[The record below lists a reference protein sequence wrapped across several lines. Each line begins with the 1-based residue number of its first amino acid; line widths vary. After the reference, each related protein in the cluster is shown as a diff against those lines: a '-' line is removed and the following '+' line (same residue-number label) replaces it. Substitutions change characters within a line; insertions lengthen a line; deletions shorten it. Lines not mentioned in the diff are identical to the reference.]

1 MKYRLKFKNSLFF
14 KFMLSFILPIA
25 IISVLFSLV
34 LYITSTKI
42 IDNYVITQ
50 FESSLKIISG
60 EIKEGTDKDLVL
72 GADEDDMSKYDQLLK
87 LVNEMQRKYGVE
99 NVYLLSRAGGTEHIV
114 ALSKTDNH
122 DAGYVFNSLMHS
134 AIDNQKVEI
143 SEVYEDEYGIHKSIF
158 VPFEGT
164 EIILGLDMDASFV
177 KDIQN
182 IILWI
187 STAISIL
194 AIISGIIISYVISR
208 RTIKPINNALAYVTE
223 VSQGKLNVPTFNLNN
238 EDEISMLA
246 KGLFTMVDDLRH
258 LIVQVN
264 VNSKH
269 VAATSEEL
277 SASVEQTSATIE
289 EITSSVQ
296 EIAQNA
302 DGQTNAMNS
311 VSITVSGIS
320 QQLIDVTEFAKDVT
334 ENAYTTTTSAQEGN
348 NLIQNA
354 VSQMSVTTSMISDTS
369 GIVNR
374 LSDYTKEI
382 GEIVNLITAIT
393 EQTNLLAL
401 NASIEA
407 ARAGEHGKGFAV
419 VAEEVRKLADQSQH
433 AASDITTRIDV
444 IRKESSLAVDAMS
457 NSYKNLEESTKTFE
471 LAGTSFGDIYQSVN
485 ELASKMIEVQKSIQT
500 VNDDLSNIST
510 TIRDVND
517 SVATGTSNIQTVAA
531 ATEEQSA
538 SIEEIAS
545 SATNLAT
552 MGEQLRQSMTRFE
565 L

>member
-1 MKYRLKFKNSLFF
+1 M
-14 KFMLSFILPIA
+14 FIYYQE
-25 IISVLFSLV
+25 F
-34 LYITSTKI
+34 
-42 IDNYVITQ
+42 
-50 FESSLKIISG
+50 
-60 EIKEGTDKDLVL
+60 
-72 GADEDDMSKYDQLLK
+72 
-87 LVNEMQRKYGVE
+87 
-99 NVYLLSRAGGTEHIV
+99 GGTEHIV

-407 ARAGEHGKGFAV
+407 AR
-419 VAEEVRKLADQSQH
+419 RR
-433 AASDITTRIDV
+433 TW
-444 IRKESSLAVDAMS
+444 
-457 NSYKNLEESTKTFE
+457 
-471 LAGTSFGDIYQSVN
+471 
-485 ELASKMIEVQKSIQT
+485 
-500 VNDDLSNIST
+500 
-510 TIRDVND
+510 
-517 SVATGTSNIQTVAA
+517 
-531 ATEEQSA
+531 
-538 SIEEIAS
+538 
-545 SATNLAT
+545 
-552 MGEQLRQSMTRFE
+552 
-565 L
+565 

>member
-1 MKYRLKFKNSLFF
+1 
-14 KFMLSFILPIA
+14 MLSFILPIA